1 LERHWDREIHK
12 PLTRNVSKA
21 RALGAT
27 LEALF
32 LIAAFCRLDNSFS
45 TSTAT
50 KCTAWDVGAQGYN
63 LHSSLSTSCVKR
75 YFHRLHVKMDYCCTA
90 HKLKT
95 VPLNIFLA
103 VNCYM
108 YYYNMSRINNQ
119 FSVGVHIMTAL
130 GDHHGEKVTSAHLT
144 ASVLAHDSQVR
155 NVLSKLVKAGLVM
168 TSRGR
173 NGFSSLS
180 RPANKISMLEIYK
193 AVAAPPVFSIHEYP
207 KEKTCRTSCTHK
219 QAMVELLEDTQRA
232 FETRLS
238 QRMLSEMVAKAR
250 SYR

>member
-1 LERHWDREIHK
+1 VDERDSNPRPPRLCPSPEVK
-12 PLTRNVSKA
+12 SVNSGLCPLRWS
-21 RALGAT
+21 LHQQ
-27 LEALF
+27 
-32 LIAAFCRLDNSFS
+32 D
-45 TSTAT
+45 
-50 KCTAWDVGAQGYN
+50 QGD
-63 LHSSLSTSCVKR
+63 H
-75 YFHRLHVKMDYCCTA
+75 
-90 HKLKT
+90 
-95 VPLNIFLA
+95 PLNFVLA

-108 YYYNMSRINNQ
+108 YYDNMSRINNQ

-130 GDHHGEKVTSAHLT
+130 GDHHGEQVTSAHLT
-144 ASVLAHDSQVR
+144 ASVRAHDSQVR
-155 NVLSKLVKAGLVM
+155 SVLSKLVKARLVV

-207 KEKTCRTSCTHK
+207 KAKTCRTSCTHK

-238 QRMLSEMVAKAR
+238 QRMLSEMVKKAR

>member
-1 LERHWDREIHK
+1 MRWKLLIQTLPILLRVLICTRYSFAQTTTSGGLTGVVTDPSSATVPGASVEINDNTKGTIQTTKTDREGVYRFFLA
-12 PLTRNVSKA
+12 PGP
-21 RALGAT
+21 GAP
-27 LEALF
+27 F
-32 LIAAFCRLDNSFS
+32 N
-45 TSTAT
+45 
-50 KCTAWDVGAQGYN
+50 
-63 LHSSLSTSCVKR
+63 
-75 YFHRLHVKMDYCCTA
+75 CCTA

-95 VPLNIFLA
+95 VPLNFFLA

-108 YYYNMSRINNQ
+108 YYDNMSRINNQ

-130 GDHHGEKVTSAHLT
+130 GDHHGEQVTSAHLT
-144 ASVLAHDSQVR
+144 ASVRAHDSQVR
-155 NVLSKLVKAGLVM
+155 SVLSKLVKAGLVV

-180 RPANKISMLEIYK
+180 RPANTISLLEIYK
-193 AVAAPPVFSIHEYP
+193 AVEAPPVFSIHEYP

-232 FETRLS
+232 FEARLG

-250 SYR
+250 SYK